1 MKRTSIIFLA
11 AELIL
16 CVLLTFCAKHYAA
29 QNEADLYHNVIV
41 LIPDGCGIAH
51 MTIARW
57 FKGAPLAQDSM
68 AVSLV
73 HTYSANSMITGSA
86 AAATAFAAGHKTWE
100 DSRKARCLSMRPD
113 SLLLPSGQE
122 LPASEKWRP
131 AATVLEGAR
140 LAGKSVGL
148 VATCR
153 VSHATP
159 AAYAS
164 HWHSRD
170 NNEVIIEQMVYQN
183 LDVVFGGGF
192 RYLIEV
198 DAEIPGSTSK
208 GTRRDGENLYEVL
221 LKKGYNIIST
231 KDELDSLEPS
241 TQKVWGIFA
250 RSHMVHDIDRQ
261 LLAPNEPSLA
271 AMTEKAIEMLSQDPE
286 GFFLMIEGSSVD
298 WASEDNDP
306 VGVVTEYLVFDEAVK
321 TALEFANSHP
331 EQRTLVLVF
340 PDHDCGGM
348 SLGNENII
356 SYEFNPDRMV
366 NVINKA
372 SLTADGVEAVI
383 RKRKDN
389 RDPELIR
396 EIMVQYYGIS
406 DLKMDEIDAIIAALS
421 DTRFVNLATIVGPM
435 LSERAGLGWTT
446 FGHTGNDVPMFSY
459 GLSRVPRTLDNTDI
473 AHLCASAMG
482 FELSDVTDRL
492 FADAGE
498 IFSSAA
504 LTVDTA
510 GVEMSEGNLIVQL
523 GKKRAV
529 FPFFKNIM
537 IIDQDTIPL
546 EGITVYSLFAHKVF
560 LPEQAARIFDE
571 HQ

>member
-1 MKRTSIIFLA
+1 MKRTSIIFLV
-11 AELIL
+11 AELTV
-16 CVLLTFCAKHYAA
+16 CVLLTFCAKHYTE
-29 QNEADLYHNVIV
+29 QNKADLYHNVIV

-100 DSRKARCLSMRPD
+100 DSRKAKCLSMRPD

-131 AATVLEGAR
+131 AATVLEGAS

-221 LKKGYNIIST
+221 LKKGYKIIST

-241 TQKVWGIFA
+241 TRKVWGIFA

-298 WASEDNDP
+298 WSAENNDP
-306 VGVVTEYLVFDEAVK
+306 VGVVTDYLAFDEAVK
-321 TALEFANSHP
+321 TVLEFVVSHP

-348 SLGNENII
+348 SLGNESIESYSFDPDVMVDII
-356 SYEFNPDRMV
+356 KRASSTAEGVALLMRNSGGNDPD
-366 NVINKA
+366 
-372 SLTADGVEAVI
+372 TI
-383 RKRKDN
+383 RK
-389 RDPELIR
+389 I
-396 EIMVQYYGIS
+396 VAQHYGIHDVS
-406 DLKMDEIDAIIAALS
+406 EEETDAILKALQEKEYS
-421 DTRFVNLATIVGPM
+421 NLVEKIGHM
-435 LSERAGLGWTT
+435 MSERAGIGWTT
-446 FGHTGNDVPMFSY
+446 FGHTGNDVPIFSY
-459 GLSRVPRTLDNTDI
+459 GLGKAPKTIDNTEI

-482 FELSDVTDRL
+482 FQLGDITERL
-492 FADAGE
+492 FADAHT
-498 IFSSAA
+498 IFGDATLSI
-504 LTVDTA
+504 DTT
-510 GVEMSEGNLIVQL
+510 GVEMSKGHLVVQQN
-523 GKKRAV
+523 GKRAV
-529 FPFFKNIM
+529 FPFFKNLM
-537 IIDQDTIPL
+537 VVDQDTMLL
-546 EGITVYSLFAHKVF
+546 EGITVYSKYAHRVF
-560 LPEQAARIFDE
+560 LPQHAARIFDTR
-571 HQ
+571 Q